1 MGIGDLLLSGLR
13 SVPHALE
20 SHVPVAAPVGAGGC
34 GRSHRQWSVARRQ
47 WSVAHR
53 SKCCPSLKVLPIVN
67 GVLPIVESVA
77 RRQWSVAHRQWSI
90 PPVGGSLVL
99 DVTPKPAVTP
109 RREDQLRATA
119 ATSCVVNGKRAAA
132 YRRSFIIR
140 SVPHALEYHVPVAAP
155 AGAGGCGRC
164 GCSCECDSVGDRA
177 CFCDLCKEGGCLPV
191 ATGEDCPVTR
201 LMRSDVADASAWLAA
216 SLAAGR

>member
-1 MGIGDLLLSGLR
+1 M
-13 SVPHALE
+13 
-20 SHVPVAAPVGAGGC
+20 PVALTPAPAPTAAAGSASAPV
-34 GRSHRQWSVARRQ
+34 
-47 WSVAHR
+47 
-53 SKCCPSLKVLPIVN
+53 
-67 GVLPIVESVA
+67 E
-77 RRQWSVAHRQWSI
+77 

-119 ATSCVVNGKRAAA
+119 ANSCVVNGKRAAA

-140 SVPHALEYHVPVAAP
+140 SVPHALESHVPVAAP

-164 GCSCECDSVGDRA
+164 GCSCECDSAGDKV
-177 CFCDLCKEGGCLPV
+177 CFCDLRKEGGCLPV
-191 ATGEDCPVTR
+191 ATGEDCPVTQ

>member
-1 MGIGDLLLSGLR
+1 M
-13 SVPHALE
+13 
-20 SHVPVAAPVGAGGC
+20 
-34 GRSHRQWSVARRQ
+34 
-47 WSVAHR
+47 
-53 SKCCPSLKVLPIVN
+53 
-67 GVLPIVESVA
+67 
-77 RRQWSVAHRQWSI
+77 
-90 PPVGGSLVL
+90 L
-99 DVTPKPAVTP
+99 DVTPKPVVSP

-119 ATSCVVNGKRAAA
+119 AKSCVVNGNG
-132 YRRSFIIR
+132 RSFVIMP
-140 SVPHALEYHVPVAAP
+140 VPRALESHVPVAAP

-164 GCSCECDSVGDRA
+164 GCSCECDSVGDRV